1 MATTR
6 GAPYLFI
13 HSFIMQNH
21 IQTSCSN
28 SPVFIR
34 SSASVQSI
42 YLLYIALSSAPPK
55 HCPPVLSNQYALL
68 SFASYLFTSASPQLI
83 LRLFPITFVDQMLLN
98 KATIDPGAHF
108 ADWTDWS
115 FSLHTLNR
123 LQVADIPGRN
133 YESNQSQSWTQGQI
147 SILASPSIEKLSTI
161 NKHTYTYSTT
171 PNQTLL

>member
-13 HSFIMQNH
+13 HLLIFLSVNMRNQ

-28 SPVFIR
+28 SPVLIR
-34 SSASVQSI
+34 IPRSDVTEQSYNISRSAFRR
-42 YLLYIALSSAPPK
+42 LGG
-55 HCPPVLSNQYALL
+55 
-68 SFASYLFTSASPQLI
+68 LI
-83 LRLFPITFVDQMLLN
+83 LRLTYAKPTTSCRCTRKKITN
-98 KATIDPGAHF
+98 A
-108 ADWTDWS
+108 
-115 FSLHTLNR
+115 
-123 LQVADIPGRN
+123 
-133 YESNQSQSWTQGQI
+133 NQSQSWTQGQI

>member
-1 MATTR
+1 MR
-6 GAPYLFI
+6 N
-13 HSFIMQNH
+13 Q

-34 SSASVQSI
+34 SSASIQSI
-42 YLLYIALSSAPPK
+42 YRLYIALSSAPNK

-68 SFASYLFTSASPQLI
+68 SFASYLFKSASPQLVQST
-83 LRLFPITFVDQMLLN
+83 LRLFPITFLDQMLLS

-123 LQVADIPGRN
+123 LQVADVPGRN

-147 SILASPSIEKLSTI
+147 SILASPSIKKLSTK
-161 NKHTYTYSTT
+161 NTHTYTHSTA